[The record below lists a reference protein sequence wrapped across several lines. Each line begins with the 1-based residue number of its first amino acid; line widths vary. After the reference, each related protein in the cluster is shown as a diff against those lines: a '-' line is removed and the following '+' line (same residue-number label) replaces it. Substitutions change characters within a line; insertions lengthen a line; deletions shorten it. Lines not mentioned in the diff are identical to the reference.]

1 MIEIQNFNVYAKN
14 MTCYVVHGEPWFRA
28 DDNASILDYND
39 TKKAL
44 ANNVGNDEKKELA
57 YFLDH
62 KARVDLTSPWTI
74 IRIIQYK
81 SMNQVFMH

>member
-1 MIEIQNFNVYAKN
+1 MIEIQNFNVYAKT

-44 ANNVGNDEKKELA
+44 ANNVGNDEKRNWHI
-57 YFLDH
+57 F
-62 KARVDLTSPWTI
+62 WTI
-74 IRIIQYK
+74 KPGWI
-81 SMNQVFMH
+81 

>member
-1 MIEIQNFNVYAKN
+1 MVSHGSELTIMHRFYII
-14 MTCYVVHGEPWFRA
+14 MTHR
-28 DDNASILDYND
+28 
-39 TKKAL
+39 KAL

-57 YFLDH
+57 YVLDH
-62 KARVDLTSPWTI
+62 KARVDLKSPWTI